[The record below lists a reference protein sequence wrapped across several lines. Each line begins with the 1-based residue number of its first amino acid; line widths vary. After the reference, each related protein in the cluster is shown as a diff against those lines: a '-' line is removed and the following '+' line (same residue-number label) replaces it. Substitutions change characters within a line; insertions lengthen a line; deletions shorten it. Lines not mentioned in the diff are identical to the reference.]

1 MVCLDMNTSYCGQIP
16 FLHSQLIIIFAC
28 FFLSIHHGNSNFWCI
43 SDNHQSAVS
52 VCIAGV
58 SPTLRSS
65 LCRRNGSDRYR
76 LDWRCF
82 TNGHANIDCTQSI
95 LSLSDTFLLSVKCSV
110 RFMEENTGYVRG
122 RLRGLKIF
130 LVATVS
136 VLIISHSHDIQLV
149 FSTLTS

>member
-1 MVCLDMNTSYCGQIP
+1 MLCLDMNTSYCGQIP

-43 SDNHQSAVS
+43 SDNLQSAVS

-58 SPTLRSS
+58 SPTLGSV
-65 LCRRNGSDRYR
+65 LCRRNGSDRYG

-82 TNGHANIDCTQSI
+82 TNGHANIASTQSI

-110 RFMEENTGYVRG
+110 RFMEENTGYIWKGEGCVVWRY
-122 RLRGLKIF
+122 F
-130 LVATVS
+130 
-136 VLIISHSHDIQLV
+136 
-149 FSTLTS
+149 